1 MALSSRDV
9 IESQPLASDT
19 ALQHQKFD
27 DEGELI
33 VFEGVCWCEG
43 LKKAVKL
50 CYCSLSITT
59 YGLGLPLFYPLGI
72 FCANKACDVWQLY
85 LTSKSLCFVQFN
97 VGMAYCPGSR
107 TVRIALTD
115 IEAIQ
120 AQTRL
125 VRAGCCNYGLKIG
138 TPTTIHIELR
148 EGAKSEFSLKCCFV
162 DLPTVIAVHYCDNAD
177 EFVAAVKKQM
187 GIMVRE

>member
-9 IESQPLASDT
+9 IQSQPLAGNT

-33 VFEGVCWCEG
+33 VFEGICWCEG
-43 LKKAVKL
+43 LKKDVKL
-50 CYCSLSITT
+50 RYCFLSSSTF
-59 YGLGLPLFYPLGI
+59 GLGLPLFLPLGI
-72 FCANKACDVWQLY
+72 FCANKACDMWQLY
-85 LTSKSLCFVQFN
+85 LTSKSLCFVQFSP
-97 VGMAYCPGSR
+97 GMAYCPGSR

-120 AQTRL
+120 TESHLIRT
-125 VRAGCCNYGLKIG
+125 GCCNCGLKIG
-138 TPTTIHIELR
+138 TPTTIQIELK
-148 EGAKSEFSLKCCFV
+148 EGARSEFALKCCFV
-162 DLPTVIAVHYCDNAD
+162 NFPTVIAVHYCDNAD

-187 GIMVRE
+187 VRE